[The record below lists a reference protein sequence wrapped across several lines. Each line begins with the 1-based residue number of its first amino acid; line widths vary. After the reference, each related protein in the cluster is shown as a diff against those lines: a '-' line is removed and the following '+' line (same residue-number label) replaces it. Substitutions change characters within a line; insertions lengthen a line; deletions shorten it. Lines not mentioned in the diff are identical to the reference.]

1 MWAHGQCTWWGWVE
15 VGLGDLGGFSNHNNS
30 TITDSVTFT
39 VTEDTA
45 QELLEL
51 TTWSG
56 TSFCHRKG
64 VMPNQ
69 G

>member
-1 MWAHGQCTWWGWVE
+1 MI
-15 VGLGDLGGFSNHNNS
+15 GLDYLGGFSNHNNS